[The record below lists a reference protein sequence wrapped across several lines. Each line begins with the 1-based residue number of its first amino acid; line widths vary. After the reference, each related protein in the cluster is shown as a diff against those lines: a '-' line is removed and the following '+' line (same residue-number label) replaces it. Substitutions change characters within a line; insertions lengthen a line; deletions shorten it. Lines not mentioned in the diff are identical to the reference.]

1 VVVRLVRWLVL
12 AAVLS
17 LGLIIKDIPA
27 EVAGNY
33 LSEQVQG
40 LTLRGLAGSLW
51 RGQAGSASLQWHGNV
66 YALGEL
72 HWKFLP
78 SSLLTLSPCAKFSSK
93 LFRQRSS
100 GVACI
105 GLNGSLTVSEA
116 EFTGPA
122 ALIELWLP
130 VKVDGSLSIQVPSM
144 TLKNSQLDSLS
155 ASASWR
161 DARFHNSHDWLS
173 LGAYA
178 ARLSTDGK
186 GGINADIF
194 DIDGPIKIA
203 LGAKL
208 PKRGA
213 QQLQGTVRFE
223 SAAPRELPELMN
235 ALGIQRVDD
244 QYRINWVDG

>member
-1 VVVRLVRWLVL
+1 MKLFRWFVL
-12 AAVLS
+12 ASVLS

-27 EVAGNY
+27 EVAARY
-33 LSEQVQG
+33 LSGQVQG

-51 RGQAGSASLQWHGNV
+51 RGQAGSASLQWQGNV

-72 HWKFLP
+72 RWKFLP
-78 SSLLTLSPCAKFSSK
+78 QSLFTLSPCAKFSTE

-100 GVACI
+100 GIACVN
-105 GLNGSLTVSEA
+105 LNGSLTVSEA

-130 VKVDGSLSIQVPSM
+130 IKVDGSLSIQVPSM
-144 TLKNSQLDSLS
+144 TFKDSQLSSLT

-161 DARFHNSHDWLS
+161 DARFHNSHDWLP

-178 ARLSTDGK
+178 ARLSADGK
-186 GGINADIF
+186 GGVNADIF
-194 DIDGPIKIA
+194 DIDGPIKLA

-208 PKRGA
+208 PLLGP
-213 QQLQGTVRFE
+213 QQLQGTVRLE
-223 SAAPRELPELMN
+223 SAAPQELGQLMN
-235 ALGIQRVDD
+235 VLGIQLVDD

>member
-1 VVVRLVRWLVL
+1 VVVKRVRWLVL
-12 AAVLS
+12 ATVLS
-17 LGLIIKDIPA
+17 LGLIVKDIPA

-40 LTLRGLAGSLW
+40 LTLRGLAGSFW
-51 RGQAGSASLQWHGNV
+51 RGQAGSASLQWRGNV

-72 HWKFLP
+72 HWKLLP
-78 SSLLTLSPCAKFSSK
+78 ASLLTLSPCAKFSSK

-105 GLNGSLTVSEA
+105 HLNGSLTVSDA

-130 VKVDGSLSIQVPSM
+130 IKVDGSLSIQMPSM
-144 TLKNSQLDSLS
+144 TLKNSQLSSLT

-161 DARFHNSHDWLS
+161 DARFHNSHDWLP

-178 ARLSTDGK
+178 ARLSTDGE

-194 DIDGPIKIA
+194 DIDGPIKLA

-208 PKRGA
+208 PRLGA
-213 QQLQGTVRFE
+213 QQLQGTVHLE
-223 SAAPRELPELMN
+223 PAAPQELGQLMS